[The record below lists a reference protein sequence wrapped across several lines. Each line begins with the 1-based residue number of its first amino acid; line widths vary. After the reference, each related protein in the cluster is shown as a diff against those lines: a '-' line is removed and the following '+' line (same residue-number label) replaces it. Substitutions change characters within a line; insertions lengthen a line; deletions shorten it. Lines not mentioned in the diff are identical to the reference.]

1 MTDRIHLAAAALTG
15 AFGGPRLTQL
25 PPQIEPRDEPEAYA
39 VQSAVLNGEPVAG
52 WKVAPAR
59 DGVIRAAPLAASRL
73 LPDQGALPAGMAA
86 PLLEVE
92 LALRMARDVP
102 EGAAPDQV
110 LASIGDVCMAF
121 EILDSRFTD
130 RKAVPPLQGLADA
143 QSNRAFSAAETGV
156 PWAGVELADVPM
168 AVFCD
173 NTLLQSIP
181 GGATSAQVAE
191 AVIWLAGHAASRGMP
206 LRAGQ
211 IIITGSRLGPMPL
224 PTGRQIRA
232 TGGGVGET
240 SLLIK
245 DLNSAREVT
254 A

>member
-1 MTDRIHLAAAALTG
+1 MNDRISLAAAALTG
-15 AFGGPRLTQL
+15 AQIGDRLTRL
-25 PPQIEPRDEPEAYA
+25 PPEIEPLDEDEAYA
-39 VQSAVLNGEPVAG
+39 VQTAVLNGAPVAG

-59 DGVIRAAPLAASRL
+59 NGVIRAAPLAVSRL
-73 LPDQGALPAGMAA
+73 LPDRGPVPAGMTA

-92 LALRMARDVP
+92 LALRIARDLP
-102 EGAAPDQV
+102 AGAAPDQV
-110 LASIGDVCMAF
+110 LACIGDVCMAF
-121 EILDSRFTD
+121 EILDSRFID

-156 PWAGVELADVPM
+156 PWSTVELATVPM

-173 NTLLQSIP
+173 GTLLQSIP

-191 AVIWLAGHAASRGMP
+191 AVVWLAGHAASRGLP

-211 IIITGSRLGPMPL
+211 IIITGSRLGPMPV
-224 PTGRQIRA
+224 PTGREIRA
-232 TGGGVGET
+232 TGGGVGEA

-245 DLNSAREVT
+245 DLTSAREVT

>member
-1 MTDRIHLAAAALTG
+1 MNDRISLAAAALTG
-15 AFGGPRLTQL
+15 AFTGLRLTRL
-25 PPQIEPRDEPEAYA
+25 PPEIEPQDEAEAYA

-73 LPDQGALPAGMAA
+73 LPDQAALPAGMVA

-92 LALRMARDVP
+92 LALRIERDVP
-102 EGAAPDQV
+102 AGAAPEQI

-156 PWAGVELADVPM
+156 PWGKVELADVPM

-173 NTLLQSIP
+173 DTLLQDIP

-191 AVIWLAGHAASRGMP
+191 AVVWLAGHAASRGLP
-206 LRAGQ
+206 LQAGH

-224 PTGRQIRA
+224 PKGCQIRA
-232 TGGGVGET
+232 TGGGVGEA
-240 SLLIK
+240 SLHIK
-245 DLNSAREVT
+245 DQISAWEVN

>member
-1 MTDRIHLAAAALTG
+1 MNDRIQLAAAALTG
-15 AFGGPRLTQL
+15 ALVGPRLTRL
-25 PPQIEPRDEPEAYA
+25 PPEIEPRDEGEAYA

-73 LPDQGALPAGMAA
+73 LPDQAALPAGMVA

-92 LALRMARDVP
+92 LALRIARDVP
-102 EGAAPDQV
+102 AGASPDQV

-156 PWAGVELADVPM
+156 PWTRVELAEVPM

-173 NTLLQSIP
+173 DALLQSIP
-181 GGATSAQVAE
+181 GAATSEQVAE
-191 AVIWLAGHAASRGMP
+191 AVIWLAGHASSRGLP

-224 PTGRQIRA
+224 PTGRHIRA
-232 TGGGVGET
+232 TGGGVGEA
-240 SLLIK
+240 SLFIK
-245 DLNSAREVT
+245 DQISAREVK

>member
-1 MTDRIHLAAAALTG
+1 MTDRIFLAAAALTG
-15 AFGGPRLTQL
+15 AFAGPRLTRL
-25 PPQIEPRDEPEAYA
+25 PPEIEPLDEAGAYA
-39 VQSAVLNGEPVAG
+39 VQTAVLNGEVVAG

-59 DGVIRAAPLAASRL
+59 DGVTRAAPLAASRL
-73 LPDQGALPAGMAA
+73 LPDQAALPAGMTA

-92 LALRMARDVP
+92 LALRIVRDVP
-102 EGAAPDQV
+102 AGAAPDQV

-121 EILDSRFTD
+121 EILDSRFAD

-156 PWAGVELADVPM
+156 PWASVEMASVPM

-173 NTLLQSIP
+173 DTLLQSTP
-181 GGATSAQVAE
+181 GGATSAQVAD
-191 AVIWLAGHAASRGMP
+191 AVIWLAGHAASRGLP
-206 LRAGQ
+206 LRKGQ
-211 IIITGSRLGPMPL
+211 IVITGSRLGPMPL
-224 PTGRQIRA
+224 PNGRQVRA
-232 TGGGVGET
+232 TGGGVGEV

-245 DLNSAREVT
+245 DQISARDVT